1 MSRFE
6 DEHNSSGAVSE
17 ISKQTEQTRSLLD
30 VRLPLFGERRRGLR
44 WRRATRRA
52 KDGKVQSGSGVL

>member
-17 ISKQTEQTRSLLD
+17 ISKQMEQTRSLLD